1 MSIPSLWIEKYRPVT
16 LDEYV
21 WQDQTLRSKA
31 EEWLKERALPHLLLS
46 GVSGTG
52 KTSLAKLMLK
62 LLGIPNGDI
71 LTIYASRER
80 KIDEIQDR
88 IVNFASTWALNDT
101 GFKYVL
107 LDEADS
113 LSLLSQRFLRSE
125 METYEASCRFILTCN
140 YPQKISAAIHG
151 RVQEVKFSA
160 LEKDAFIV
168 RVGEIL
174 TTEGVEFDIMD
185 VMSYVDMT
193 YPDLRKC
200 IGLTQ
205 QYTQKNVLAAPP
217 PPEDMVNGKDYLI
230 EVANL
235 FKNGRY
241 LEARKLIVSQAQVEE
256 YTDIYRYFYKN
267 LHLWGD
273 TEEQQDDALLAIRR
287 GLVNHGIVADPEINI
302 AACLVELSH
311 IAKSK

>member
-1 MSIPSLWIEKYRPVT
+1 MSIPSLWIEKYRPKT

-21 WQDQTLRSKA
+21 WQDQALRTKA
-31 EEWLKERALPHLLLS
+31 EEWIKEGALPHLLLS

-80 KIDEIQDR
+80 KVDEVQDR
-88 IVNFASTWALNDT
+88 IVNFASTWALNAT

-113 LSLLSQRFLRSE
+113 LSQLSQRFLRSE

-140 YPQKISAAIHG
+140 YPQKIIPAIHG

-160 LEKDAFIV
+160 L
-168 RVGEIL
+168 
-174 TTEGVEFDIMD
+174 DIMD

-205 QYTQKNVLAAPP
+205 QYTQANTLLPP
-217 PPEDMVNGKDYLI
+217 PPQEDMVNGKDYLI

-235 FKNGRY
+235 FKNGKY

-267 LHLWGD
+267 LNLWGN

-287 GLVNHGIVADPEINI
+287 GLVNHSVVADPEINL

-311 IAKSK
+311 IAKQ